1 MINFYLL
8 YKNEIIIFVDSIDC
22 GIVALGCCNSPKCQK
37 MGNKKTFT
45 IILVLCG
52 VIQGAIESY
61 FRISA
66 KQSALTHDYDPRIIG
81 MDECVSEL

>member
-1 MINFYLL
+1 
-8 YKNEIIIFVDSIDC
+8 
-22 GIVALGCCNSPKCQK
+22 
-37 MGNKKTFT
+37 MGNKRTFT

-81 MDECVSEL
+81 MLIVLVNFMIKSMYDKNILF